1 MNQKKKY
8 ALAGGGYC
16 LYAPRF
22 PRFQEQPGF
31 ADEACIGNATVPS
44 VYFLTFLEQ
53 GKPLVLTF
61 RGMHLEE
68 GRAVASFDEPG
79 GFKVVERRFVTQDDR
94 FVSELE
100 LSNAGKVDREITV
113 VQWTTTDPDGEPVSL
128 EGDSFR
134 IRRLLK
140 EGNKSE
146 VPADIHYNSPDSKGA
161 RCLQAYFAEG
171 GSDRP
176 DFEETPWFELEALP
190 TPRAKRPM
198 EKPSPIIAGSRVYC
212 GLFRPVPLKAGAK
225 ASHRFEA
232 NIIFKG
238 KGINFRA
245 RRPDTKDEVGWSSFW
260 EKVPKFH
267 CDNKELERVVKNRF
281 ELLYLLRQPHG
292 AGLYSS
298 ASVCEGNGPFH
309 QPSSFST
316 PAIMREARWLQDPTL
331 ARGCLKVFFENIH
344 HNGQVP
350 GRVYMTGLDAA
361 DFYHADWGGGFEAL
375 DAIHPDKATKK
386 AVLMAMQRYVKWL
399 ANNRDPE
406 GSGLTDIVN
415 HFEAGQEFSRRYTV
429 IDDKADRAIEFTEQF
444 RLKGID
450 ASVFRYRMVKW
461 LYKVAEEIQEKAMA
475 NRFQAECEVILDT
488 IRKKMWDDKA
498 GLFMD
503 LDPDNRRKTNVKA
516 AVGFY
521 PLATDIPNQKQVDR
535 MLDVLSDREE
545 FWTRFPVP
553 SISVSDS
560 TYDGTGRWK
569 GTRKNCPWNGRVW
582 PVVNT
587 HILEGLTYW
596 AERGNKR
603 AAKLATELLKK
614 TVSMLS
620 GACEHSETAN
630 SFEHYHPETGVG
642 SRYRGVD
649 RYLNAFVLDNIFRI
663 ACGFAIRYGEV
674 QDDPIGDPI
683 DFKLSGMPLGN
694 KLYDVDRKNGRLRV
708 QQQ

>member
-1 MNQKKKY
+1 
-8 ALAGGGYC
+8 
-16 LYAPRF
+16 
-22 PRFQEQPGF
+22 
-31 ADEACIGNATVPS
+31 
-44 VYFLTFLEQ
+44 
-53 GKPLVLTF
+53 
-61 RGMHLEE
+61 
-68 GRAVASFDEPG
+68 
-79 GFKVVERRFVTQDDR
+79 
-94 FVSELE
+94 
-100 LSNAGKVDREITV
+100 
-113 VQWTTTDPDGEPVSL
+113 
-128 EGDSFR
+128 
-134 IRRLLK
+134 
-140 EGNKSE
+140 
-146 VPADIHYNSPDSKGA
+146 
-161 RCLQAYFAEG
+161 
-171 GSDRP
+171 
-176 DFEETPWFELEALP
+176 
-190 TPRAKRPM
+190 
-198 EKPSPIIAGSRVYC
+198 
-212 GLFRPVPLKAGAK
+212 
-225 ASHRFEA
+225 
-232 NIIFKG
+232 
-238 KGINFRA
+238 
-245 RRPDTKDEVGWSSFW
+245 
-260 EKVPKFH
+260 
-267 CDNKELERVVKNRF
+267 
-281 ELLYLLRQPHG
+281 
-292 AGLYSS
+292 
-298 ASVCEGNGPFH
+298 
-309 QPSSFST
+309 
-316 PAIMREARWLQDPTL
+316 
-331 ARGCLKVFFENIH
+331 
-344 HNGQVP
+344 
-350 GRVYMTGLDAA
+350 MTGLDAN
-361 DFYHADWGGGFEAL
+361 DFFHADWGGGFESL

-475 NRFQAECEVILDT
+475 NRFQAEAEVILDT
-488 IRKKMWDDKA
+488 IRKKMWDEKA

-535 MLDVLSDREE
+535 MLDTLSDREE
-545 FWTRFPVP
+545 FWTKYPVP

-560 TYDGTGRWK
+560 TFDGTGRWK

-582 PVVNT
+582 PVINT

-603 AAKLATELLKK
+603 AQKLANELLKK
-614 TVSMLS
+614 TVTMLS
-620 GACEHSETAN
+620 GACEGGETPN

-649 RYLNAFVLDNIFRI
+649 LYLNAFVLDNIFRI

-674 QDDPIGDPI
+674 QDDPLGEAI
-683 DFKLSGMPLGN
+683 DFKLQGMPLGN